1 MSVMGLTPLETA
13 AIWAVFGV
21 AILGLAYAVFLRSQI
36 LREDKGTPQM
46 QEVWNAIKEGADAY
60 LRKQLRSILPLIG
73 ILTIALFLS
82 VYIVPPSPEAQER
95 FPAMTDAQLKLW
107 IGIARGLAFI
117 MGAGFSLAV
126 GQIGMR
132 MAIEGNVRVA
142 SASKR
147 SFGDA
152 LRIAYRA
159 GTITGM
165 LTDGLGLLGGTIIF
179 IILGIAAP
187 DALLGFGFGG
197 TLLAL
202 FMRVGGGI
210 FTKAADVGADLVG
223 KVEAGIPEDDPRN
236 PAVIADLVGDN
247 VGDCA
252 GMAADIFESYEVT
265 IVSGLILGLALWH
278 ITDRLEWII
287 FPLMVRGIGV
297 LSSIAGTYLVRSEPG
312 KGGDAMAAIFRG
324 FLFSA
329 MISAVLFFIAG
340 FFYLNTPEMNQ
351 WGGWWRLPLAVGVG
365 VLLAI
370 LIDRLTE
377 YFTGTHAA
385 PVNDIKKAAD
395 TGPATLILNGVSV
408 GFESSVWSVLVIAL
422 TIVASI
428 FIFGTIPGVEGADRA
443 TFILYGVAMTGIG
456 MLTLTGNNV
465 AMDSFGP
472 ISDNANGIGEMAWHG
487 KTDKATRDA
496 QQIMADLDAVGNT
509 TKAITKGVAIGSA
522 VIAAV
527 SLFGSFL
534 VDVSR
539 AQTSLGIPLDQQ
551 IQAIGIR
558 VDTPQVFV
566 GMLIGGALPWLF
578 SSFAIQ
584 AVARAASL
592 IVLEVRRQ
600 FKMGVLDG
608 KVKPDYRQA
617 VEISTTAAQ
626 KELVSLALLG
636 VVTPIVV
643 GLLLQVEAL
652 GGFLA
657 GIIVSG
663 QLLAV
668 FLNNSGGAWDNA
680 KKLIEDEP
688 KDPANNL
695 GKGSERHKA
704 GVVGDTVGDPFKD
717 TAGPALNPMIK
728 VVNLVSVII
737 APIIVQYS
745 GKASLSVWAV
755 ALALLGVL
763 AWAVVRSKAPAPS
776 MTTVQAAPVTVTESV
791 QAVKSAKRKS
801 KK

>member
-1 MSVMGLTPLETA
+1 MHGLQPFEA
-13 AIWAVFGV
+13 IAIWAVFGV
-21 AILGLAYAVFLRSQI
+21 AILGLLYAIFLRSQI
-36 LREDKGTPQM
+36 LREDKGTEKM
-46 QEVWNAIKEGADAY
+46 QEVWGAIKDGADAY

-73 ILTIALFLS
+73 VLTIALFFS
-82 VYIVPPSPEAQER
+82 VYIVPPSPEALER
-95 FPAMTDAQLKLW
+95 FEGVDPNTVRLW
-107 IGIARGLAFI
+107 IGIARAIAFV
-117 MGAGFSLAV
+117 MGAGFSLTV

-132 MAIEGNVRVA
+132 MAVEGNVRVA
-142 SASKR
+142 SASRR
-147 SFGDA
+147 SFGDS

-278 ITDRLEWII
+278 LTGQLEWII

-297 LSSIAGTYLVRSEPG
+297 LSSIIGTYLVRGGPG

-324 FLFSA
+324 FLSSA
-329 MISAVLFFIAG
+329 AISAVLFFGAG
-340 FFYLNTPEMNQ
+340 FFYLNTPEMAQ
-351 WGGWWRLPLAVGVG
+351 WGGWWRTPTAVAVG

-377 YFTGTHAA
+377 YFTGTHNS
-385 PVNDIKKAAD
+385 PVKDIKKAAD
-395 TGPATLILNGVSV
+395 TGPATLILQGVAV
-408 GFESSVWSVLVIAL
+408 GFESSVWSVIVLAL

-428 FIFGTIPGVEGADRA
+428 FIFGTIGGVSGADQA

-472 ISDNANGIGEMAWHG
+472 IADNANGIGEMSWSG

-539 AQTSLGIPLDQQ
+539 AQTVLNVSVSEQ
-551 IQAIGIR
+551 IQNIGIR
-558 VDTPQVFV
+558 VDNPQVFV

-584 AVARAASL
+584 AVSRAASL

-600 FKMGVLDG
+600 FKLGVLDG
-608 KVKPDYRQA
+608 KVKPDYKQA
-617 VEISTTAAQ
+617 VSISTTAAQ

-636 VVTPIVV
+636 IVTPVVV
-643 GLLLQVEAL
+643 GLMLEVEAL

-688 KDPANNL
+688 KDPKKNT

-728 VVNLVSVII
+728 VVNLVSVIV
-737 APIIVQYS
+737 APIVVQYA
-745 GKASLSVWAV
+745 GTTGAASFVVWVVALILLGFLGWAV
-755 ALALLGVL
+755 M
-763 AWAVVRSKAPAPS
+763 RSKAPAPE
-776 MTTVQAAPVTVTESV
+776 MVVEVKAA
-791 QAVKSAKRKS
+791 KS
-801 KK
+801 KKK